1 MWEINI
7 SRSSVDSLRTLQ
19 SKLSPP
25 GERPPCSNTVWEKYG
40 QIYYL
45 KKKKKQKNVCNLVYI
60 DKRKWMSLE
69 IL

>member
-1 MWEINI
+1 MLTNKQIFKISLLYVPMWEINI

-45 KKKKKQKNVCNLVYI
+45 KKKETKECL
-60 DKRKWMSLE
+60 
-69 IL
+69 

>member
-45 KKKKKQKNVCNLVYI
+45 KKKETKECL
-60 DKRKWMSLE
+60 
-69 IL
+69 